1 MESGMVDRREHR
13 RTEVSFETHV
23 FVRGRLPTLLPC
35 NVLDISSGGAKVQ
48 IGVPYALPRQVFL
61 LRDERENIY
70 ECETVWQDEQT
81 AGLAFVDLCARA
93 KRDELLE
100 EIETAEIVDWPS

>member
-1 MESGMVDRREHR
+1 MESGMIDRREHR
-13 RTEVSFETHV
+13 RTEVAFETCV
-23 FVRGRLPTLLPC
+23 FVRRRSPTLIPC
-35 NVLDISSGGAKVQ
+35 NVLDLSAGGAKVQ

-93 KRDELLE
+93 KRDELLK